1 MNFDLMTTVLA
12 LEKHGRMDKS
22 LFRGI
27 ANFMRIL
34 VIEDDDKMAC
44 LLSQGL
50 QEAGFDV
57 ATANDGVSA
66 LAAAMATNYD
76 AIVLDIMLPK
86 LDGWEVLSSIRRTKV
101 TPVIMLTARDS
112 VAERVK
118 GLQAGADDY
127 LIKPFA
133 FVELLARV
141 QAVIRR
147 GTATRPTVMKIAD
160 LELDIIQRHA
170 IRGGTH
176 IELTGQEFSL
186 LSMLMQHYGT
196 PLSRAMIAREVWG
209 INFQTDTNIIEVAVR
224 RLRSKMDG
232 LNYRR
237 LIHTVRGV
245 GYILE
250 DRENVSGLTTVD
262 MTTNRRA

>member
-1 MNFDLMTTVLA
+1 
-12 LEKHGRMDKS
+12 
-22 LFRGI
+22 
-27 ANFMRIL
+27 MRIL
-34 VIEDDDKMAC
+34 VIEDDDKMAG

-57 ATANDGVSA
+57 VIASDGASA
-66 LAAAMATNYD
+66 LATALATNYE

-86 LDGWEVLSSIRRTKV
+86 LDGWEVLQALRRVKA

-112 VAERVK
+112 VADRVK
-118 GLQAGADDY
+118 GLQSGADDY
-127 LIKPFA
+127 LVKPFA

-141 QAVIRR
+141 KAVMRR
-147 GTATRPTVMKIAD
+147 GTAVSPTLMKVAD
-160 LELDIIQRHA
+160 LELDVVHRHA
-170 IRGGTH
+170 IRDNSR
-176 IELTGQEFSL
+176 IELTGQEFAL
-186 LSMLMQHYGT
+186 LNMLMQHYGT

-224 RLRSKMDG
+224 RLRSKMDN
-232 LNYRR
+232 LNHRR

-250 DRENVSGLTTVD
+250 DRQNASGLTTAN
-262 MTTNRRA
+262 MMSRSHP

>member
-1 MNFDLMTTVLA
+1 
-12 LEKHGRMDKS
+12 
-22 LFRGI
+22 
-27 ANFMRIL
+27 MRIL
-34 VIEDDDKMAC
+34 VIEDDDKMAGV
-44 LLSQGL
+44 LSQGL

-57 ATANDGVSA
+57 AVANDGVHA
-66 LAAAMATNYD
+66 LAEAMATNYD

-86 LDGWEVLSSIRRTKV
+86 LDGWEVLKSLRRAKS

-133 FVELLARV
+133 FVELLARI
-141 QAVIRR
+141 QSLLRR
-147 GTATRPTVMKIAD
+147 GSATNAMSPTVIKVAD
-160 LELDIIQRHA
+160 LELDIVQRHA
-170 IRGGTH
+170 IRGSNRM
-176 IELTGQEFSL
+176 ELTAQEFAL
-186 LSMLMQHYGT
+186 LSLFMKQVGT

-209 INFQTDTNIIEVAVR
+209 IHFQTDTNIVEVAVR
-224 RLRSKMDG
+224 RLRSKMDN
-232 LNYRR
+232 LPKRR

-250 DRENVSGLTTVD
+250 DREQGSGLANADTT
-262 MTTNRRA
+262 RHRA